1 MMKNFKNTEIA
12 DLIKKFRKKRN
23 ISQLELSRVCGLKNA
38 QFFSN
43 IERGIAEYP
52 LDTLAIIIK
61 YLDLSADEKLQLNKS
76 FINFQKK
83 VIAKVISG

>member
-1 MMKNFKNTEIA
+1 MKSYKNTEIA

-23 ISQLELSRVCGLKNA
+23 VSQLELSEACGLKNA

-43 IERGIAEYP
+43 IERGLAEYP
-52 LDTLAIIIK
+52 LDTLACIIK
-61 YLDLSADEKLQLNKS
+61 YLDLSADEKLQLNKT

>member
-1 MMKNFKNTEIA
+1 MKNFRNTEIA

-23 ISQLELSRVCGLKNA
+23 ISQLELSRVCGLNNA

-52 LDTLAIIIK
+52 LDTLAVIIK

-83 VIAKVISG
+83 MIAKIISG